1 MTTRQR
7 ARRMNLGHG
16 ISTNAPIRLIYTPA
30 MAIAIN
36 ELTGIVMKLPD
47 KQRAQLVANLL
58 ASLPSVLTDQD
69 EGIEEA
75 LRRDTELENGSQGAI
90 SLDDLEAAINNRR
103 R

>member
-1 MTTRQR
+1 
-7 ARRMNLGHG
+7 
-16 ISTNAPIRLIYTPA
+16 

-36 ELTGIVMKLPD
+36 ELTSIVMKLPD

-69 EGIEEA
+69 EGIAEA
-75 LRRDTELENGSQGAI
+75 LRRDAQLDDGSQEAI

>member
-1 MTTRQR
+1 
-7 ARRMNLGHG
+7 
-16 ISTNAPIRLIYTPA
+16 

-36 ELTGIVMKLPD
+36 ELTSMVMKLPD

-69 EGIEEA
+69 EGIAEA
-75 LRRDTELENGSQGAI
+75 LRRDAELNDGSQQAI
-90 SLDDLEAAINNRR
+90 SLDDLDAAINNRR